1 MSDKYC
7 GLYVT
12 FEKEI
17 HDDYLE
23 IVKQIILSIKGVA
36 SVKEK
41 VSDIDHHFAY
51 EQAKRELIM
60 KLYAVL
66 K

>member
-17 HDDYLE
+17 HEDYLE
-23 IVKQIILSIKGVA
+23 IVKQMILSIKGVA
-36 SVKEK
+36 TVKEK
-41 VSDIDHHFAY
+41 VSDLEHWMAQ
-51 EQAKRELIM
+51 EQAKFELQK
-60 KLYAVL
+60 KLWDLL